1 MIIGISGKR
10 GVGKT
15 TSTNYLVKKYGFTKV
30 GFADD
35 LKLMAKMFYPFTDYD
50 FGSGKEHK
58 YKGHEWTP
66 REFLLHLGELMR
78 YHDKD
83 YWLKRL
89 MAKCVDETKN
99 YCIDD
104 LRFKNEAQAIVI
116 GGGKLIRIERYEKKN
131 PYGKDLDIPSEK
143 DLDDYAFDYT
153 VPKVRNCSMT
163 ELEKQ
168 LDGFMG
174 EIFPIE

>member
-15 TSTNYLVKKYGFTKV
+15 TSAKYLVKKYGYIRI

-35 LKLMAKMFYPFTDYD
+35 LKLMAKMLYPFTDRD
-50 FGSGKEHK
+50 FTTDKEKK
-58 YKGHEWTP
+58 YKEFDWTP
-66 REFLLHLGELMR
+66 RDFLLHLGELMR

-83 YWLKRL
+83 YWLNRL
-89 MAKCVDETKN
+89 LAKCNDDTKN

-104 LRFKNEAQAIVI
+104 LRFKNEAQALII
-116 GGGKLIRIERYEKKN
+116 AGAKLIRIERYENKN

-143 DLDDYAFDYT
+143 DLDDYTFDYT
-153 VPKVRNCSMT
+153 VPKVRNTSMT
-163 ELEKQ
+163 ELERQ
-168 LDGFMG
+168 IDGFMG
-174 EIFPIE
+174 DLSQTT